1 METDKAGGVS
11 VMEPIGHAINKTKY
25 ILFDPF
31 NLEKWFVIGFCAWLA
46 GLAADRILMTGKDAA
61 RCRGFA
67 PELLARCAWLEVAA
81 VPDPS
86 LLEWLGAT
94 LRPAAA

>member
-11 VMEPIGHAINKTKY
+11 VMEPIGHAINKTKH

-46 GLAADRILMTGKDAA
+46 GLAGGGGGFNFKAIIPPARQTIRPICTGSAKMSGPLCPN
-61 RCRGFA
+61 RCRG
-67 PELLARCAWLEVAA
+67 
-81 VPDPS
+81 
-86 LLEWLGAT
+86 
-94 LRPAAA
+94 